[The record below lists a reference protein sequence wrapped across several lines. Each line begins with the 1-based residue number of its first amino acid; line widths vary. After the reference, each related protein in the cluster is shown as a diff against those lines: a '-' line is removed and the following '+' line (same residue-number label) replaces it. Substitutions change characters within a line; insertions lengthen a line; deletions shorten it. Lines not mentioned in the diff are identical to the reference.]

1 VSGEEVKTL
10 RLLWLTIGIA
20 LSLACAAHCDP
31 APPVTIALADRAIGE
46 SVAVGLTGA
55 YDLYTTGLALSRC
68 PLCREGNP
76 LGPNVETRVSMK
88 AAGTLGAVSLIWFLE
103 SHGRHK
109 AALGLAIGASLAQ
122 FLAGTHNAVLAAR
135 RH

>member
-1 VSGEEVKTL
+1 VR
-10 RLLWLTIGIA
+10 RLLIA
-20 LSLACAAHCDP
+20 AWIVLVVAFLAASAAHCETVGPP
-31 APPVTIALADRAIGE
+31 APVTVTLANRAVAE

-55 YDLYTTGLALSRC
+55 FDLYTTGLALSRC
-68 PLCREGNP
+68 PTCVEANP
-76 LGPNVETRVSMK
+76 IGPNVETRVAMK
-88 AAGTLGAVSLIWFLE
+88 AAGTLGAVSMIWFLE

-122 FLAGTHNAVLAAR
+122 FAAGTHNAVLAAR